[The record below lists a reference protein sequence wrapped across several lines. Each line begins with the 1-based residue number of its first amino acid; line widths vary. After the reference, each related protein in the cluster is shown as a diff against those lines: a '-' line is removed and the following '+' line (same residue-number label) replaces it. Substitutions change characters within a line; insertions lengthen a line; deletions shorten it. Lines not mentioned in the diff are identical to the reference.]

1 MKSNRKGIALLWV
14 VLTSALILVAIL
26 GISMRVVPQKKVENS
41 REYTQRALAVAES
54 GMAAIT
60 YDLRTDT
67 LAPSAS
73 GPVVLKSYLQSLSV
87 GGSYD
92 STPVNYD
99 SGAVAS
105 GYDSTYQVRIKKT
118 STGYTFYSLGTV
130 AKPGSTPL
138 ARQAITV
145 QYSGNFPLGTYALLS
160 TTTIDLHN
168 GDVIGSVF
176 ANTSVTIR
184 DSNGLTGG
192 AAYAGLRG
200 TLDLDPSVPSG
211 GNTNPLI
218 SLPNNI
224 ITLQIA
230 EWQKFL
236 SGLSPYDGKTVGKTV
251 DYPDTS
257 TPEVKS
263 FLRYSQL
270 ILDTGPVTGPVTQT
284 AFETYLNALKDYS
297 TVPGVP
303 QQAGARYL
311 AGFMGKGTLM
321 YYITG
326 GKKGMDSMD
335 LNGLEGTFIIEG
347 DLKLTSQ
354 TTIGVDPS
362 VDPNGSYR
370 TAVLVNN
377 GSVTVAAGGASIN
390 GLLYINSPTGTAI
403 SFTGAGGFTL
413 HGSIV
418 TYSGGIVQ
426 KSNGGASKSD
436 ATYTF
441 AQNRIYQDYLQES
454 IEEASGSQVSPVPS
468 SWQQISYDRFLAMQ

>member
-60 YDLRTDT
+60 YDLRTDAP
-67 LAPSAS
+67 APSAS

-145 QYSGNFPLGTYALLS
+145 QYSGSFPLGTYALLS

-176 ANTSVTIR
+176 ANDSVTIR

-192 AAYAGLRG
+192 AAYTGPQG

-211 GNTNPLI
+211 GNTNQTI
-218 SLPNNI
+218 SLPNI
-224 ITLQIA
+224 IPLQIT

-236 SGLSPYDGKTVGKTV
+236 SGESPYDGKTV

-257 TPEVKS
+257 TASNFWVHS
-263 FLRYSQL
+263 F
-270 ILDTGPVTGPVTQT
+270 ILSYLGPGPVTQT
-284 AFETYLNALKDYS
+284 VFETYLKALKDPS
-297 TVPGVP
+297 TVLDVALQP
-303 QQAGARYL
+303 AARYL
-311 AGFMGKGTLM
+311 AGFMGKETLM

-362 VDPNGSYR
+362 VDPNGPYR

-441 AQNRIYQDYLQES
+441 AQNRTYQDYLQES
-454 IEEASGSQVSPVPS
+454 IEKASGSQVSPVPS